1 MPAQKGSNKMKE
13 VGDEFKNRFKKFT
26 GPTEKN
32 HDSTPDPRT
41 LLELLALARARA
53 RPWPP
58 GGGVSV
64 AAGPHGGRGRVQ
76 RAGWAH

>member
-1 MPAQKGSNKMKE
+1 MKE

-41 LLELLALARARA
+41 LLELLALHAPAPDPG
-53 RPWPP
+53 RP
-58 GGGVSV
+58 
-64 AAGPHGGRGRVQ
+64 AA
-76 RAGWAH
+76 A